1 MNFAKLVS
9 NMPVTQAQSKGLDA
23 FQRYSSFLKPK
34 GPDAGLRQMRSA
46 SYDLRHNPSAMTG
59 YSERGAY
66 TPSGKSNVYS
76 KDADVAHARQSKVS
90 NDFNRFQQMRS
101 MGSKSTG
108 DLLAENNKAELDQM
122 ADVLPFSPAI
132 QDATPIN
139 RMADMRNNGSKT
151 DIVAPPSIDPG
162 TVKNDPGHAF
172 PSKRTAESSK
182 GPLNMRESNMPNP
195 LRDEVQPIRPTDFE
209 NADAYNAAIS
219 EARRSRL
226 PSAPNF
232 DKLKAV

>member
-9 NMPVTQAQSKGLDA
+9 NMPVSQAQSKGLDP

-34 GPDAGLRQMRSA
+34 SPDVGPRQMRSA
-46 SYDLRHNPSAMTG
+46 SYDLRHNPSVMTG

-76 KDADVAHARQSKVS
+76 KGADDAYARQSRVN
-90 NDFNRFQQMRS
+90 NDFNRFQQMRA

-108 DLLAENNKAELDQM
+108 DLLAENSKAELDQM
-122 ADVLPFSPAI
+122 ADVLPFSPAA

-151 DIVAPPSIDPG
+151 DIVAPPAVDNIVKEKTG
-162 TVKNDPGHAF
+162 T
-172 PSKRTAESSK
+172 
-182 GPLNMRESNMPNP
+182 PNP
-195 LRDEVQPIRPTDFE
+195 LRDEVQPVRPTDFN
-209 NADAYNAAIS
+209 NADEYNAAIS
-219 EARRSRL
+219 AARRTRM
-226 PSAPNF
+226 PSAPDF
-232 DKLKAV
+232 SKIKAS